1 MARISPRV
9 FRLVLVVSCAHA
21 LVHVFELSLPAVE
34 QLVAQDFGVGR
45 DVSGWLGTT
54 WRLPFGGAALLAGW
68 LADRFGSVRLLLLY
82 LLGCSL
88 TALSLLWLRGLPAV
102 FVLMFLMGMFA
113 SIYHP
118 AGLAFISRATGPR
131 ERPVALGWHGIFG
144 SAGIAGAP
152 FLASAVFLT
161 GSVSWRGYYALL
173 SIPAALVG
181 LLLWLVTRGSAAAG
195 ETQATQQPPGEEAD
209 GSRVSTESFAEH
221 REDDAFHRGRFLCLV
236 TGGAL
241 SGFVYAAFMH
251 FLPRYLDAAGLR
263 PAHIDAAGFRNA
275 LAALVLICGAVGQG
289 IAGRW
294 ADPQRLPRQLTLVF
308 LANVPFLVWMAF
320 AEGVWRLVAP
330 CLLALVHF
338 MNQPL
343 YNSLIARFV
352 PAARRSTGYGFS
364 NMVCFGIGAL
374 GPAFAGAF
382 SSDRWVY
389 GGLAVVAGLAAAVVS
404 AVTLPRSVDAAV

>member
-1 MARISPRV
+1 MARIPAVV

-34 QLVAQDFGVGR
+34 QLVAQEFGVGR
-45 DVSGWLGTT
+45 ETSGWLGTT

-68 LADRFGSVRLLLLY
+68 LADRCGAVRMLLLY
-82 LLGCSL
+82 LIGCSL
-88 TALSLLWLRGLPAV
+88 TALSLLWFRNLPAV
-102 FVLMFLMGMFA
+102 FVVMFLMGSFA

-118 AGLAFISRATGPR
+118 AGLALISRITGP
-131 ERPVALGWHGIFG
+131 EQRPVALGWHGIFG

-161 GSVSWRGYYALL
+161 GTVSWRGYYALL
-173 SIPAALVG
+173 AVPAALVASA
-181 LLLWLVTRGSAAAG
+181 LLLVSRSRGDVQTAGASASGALPQAATASG
-195 ETQATQQPPGEEAD
+195 GAQGAA
-209 GSRVSTESFAEH
+209 
-221 REDDAFHRGRFLCLV
+221 EDDAFHRGRYLCLV
-236 TGGAL
+236 AGGAL

-263 PAHIDAAGFRNA
+263 PAHVDAAGFRNA

-364 NMVCFGIGAL
+364 NMVCFGVGAL
-374 GPAFAGAF
+374 GPAFAG
-382 SSDRWVY
+382 SLGSDRWVY
-389 GGLAVVAGLAAAVVS
+389 GGLALVAALAAVVVS
-404 AVTLPRSVDAAV
+404 IVTLPQSSAHATT

>member
-1 MARISPRV
+1 MARIPPTT

-34 QLVAQDFGVGR
+34 QLVSQEFAVGR
-45 DVSGWLGTT
+45 ETSGWLGTT

-68 LADRFGSVRLLLLY
+68 LADRCGAVRMLLLY
-82 LLGCSL
+82 LTGCSL
-88 TALSLLWLRGLPAV
+88 TAVSLLWFRDLPAV
-102 FVLMFLMGMFA
+102 FVLMFLMGAFA

-118 AGLAFISRATGPR
+118 AGLALISRVTSP
-131 ERPVALGWHGIFG
+131 EVRPTALGWHGIFG

-161 GSVSWRGYYALL
+161 GKVSWRGYYALL
-173 SIPAALVG
+173 AVPAALV
-181 LLLWLVTRGSAAAG
+181 AAAFLLVSRSG
-195 ETQATQQPPGEEAD
+195 RAVEAGGPCSSRVRSSEAAAAD
-209 GSRVSTESFAEH
+209 GEGPAA
-221 REDDAFHRGRFLCLV
+221 EDDAFHRGRYLCLV
-236 TGGAL
+236 AGGAL

-263 PAHIDAAGFRNA
+263 PAQIDAASFRNA
-275 LAALVLICGAVGQG
+275 LAAVVLICGAVGQG

-294 ADPQRLPRQLTLVF
+294 ATPERLPRQLTLVF

-320 AEGVWRLVAP
+320 AEGIWRLVAP

-352 PAARRSTGYGFS
+352 PPARRSTGYGFS
-364 NMVCFGIGAL
+364 NMVCFGVGAL
-374 GPAFAGAF
+374 GPAFAGTLV
-382 SSDRWVY
+382 SDRWVY
-389 GGLAVVAGLAAAVVS
+389 GGLAVVAALAAAVVS
-404 AVTLPRSVDAAV
+404 AVTLPQPSEPAPA